1 MIRDGVRG
9 QFQRPECYHCRF
21 PHNRYILGHVGL
33 SMASSPLP
41 VGVVPPGNPYTLDA
55 QEKRGATIIY
65 AVIVAAT
72 VFGFVA
78 TFMIGRTW
86 GIFIGLGVLAY
97 TLGLRHGV
105 DADHICAIDNTTRKL
120 LQDGQKPYTVGT
132 WFSLGHSTI
141 VMGMLFGLVVAA
153 RFVISAYPTFQSVGA
168 ILGTAISGGFLY
180 IIAFINLLI
189 FWEVY
194 LIFRQLRAGT
204 LDNERLEK
212 QLNSR
217 GFMNRYFNWLFKFVN
232 KPWQIY
238 PVGVLFGLG
247 FDTATEVTLIA
258 ITVTVGT
265 AAAGFP
271 LWAVLILPFMFA
283 CGMVLTDTSDGVSMR
298 YAYGWAFARPIRKVF
313 YNLTLTL
320 ISVMVAFIIGTIEI
334 LGVFASEFNFTGGPF
349 GFWNTMNW
357 LNNSAGPEGIDVWG
371 WVGIGIVV
379 LFIGTWL
386 VAMLIYRLK
395 HYERIGFGPR
405 EPSAAAPDS

>member
-1 MIRDGVRG
+1 MAVA
-9 QFQRPECYHCRF
+9 
-21 PHNRYILGHVGL
+21 L
-33 SMASSPLP
+33 STPGASSSDHA
-41 VGVVPPGNPYTLDA
+41 GASNPFILTPK
-55 QEKRGATIIY
+55 EKRGAAMIFG
-65 AVIVAAT
+65 AVVACTVGGLAAT
-72 VFGFVA
+72 FV
-78 TFMIGRTW
+78 IGQTY
-86 GIFIGLGVLAY
+86 GIFIGLGILAY

-120 LQDGQKPYTVGT
+120 LQQGKKPYTVGT

-141 VMGMLFGLVVAA
+141 VMGMLVGLVVAA
-153 RFVISAYPTFQSVGA
+153 RFIISTYPTFASVGA

-204 LDNERLEK
+204 LDNERLEA
-212 QLNSR
+212 QLNNR

-232 KPWQIY
+232 EPWQIY

-265 AAAGFP
+265 AAVGFP
-271 LWAVLILPFMFA
+271 LWAVLLLPFMFA

-298 YAYGWAFARPIRKVF
+298 YAYGWAFAKPIRKVF

-357 LNNSAGPEGIDVWG
+357 LNNAAGPYGIDVWG
-371 WVGIGIVV
+371 YVGIGIVA

-386 VAMLIYRLK
+386 IAMLIYKVKR
-395 HYERIGFGPR
+395 YEEIGFALPPKDMGAGGG
-405 EPSAAAPDS
+405 EGFTG

>member
-1 MIRDGVRG
+1 MPFRVDLFV
-9 QFQRPECYHCRF
+9 
-21 PHNRYILGHVGL
+21 
-33 SMASSPLP
+33 SSPGATA
-41 VGVVPPGNPYTLDA
+41 VGVSTQTNPYVLSP
-55 QEKRGATIIY
+55 QERRGATIIFS
-65 AVIVAAT
+65 AIIAAT
-72 VFGFVA
+72 VGGLA
-78 TFMIGRTW
+78 LTFIIGQTY
-86 GIFIGLGVLAY
+86 GIFIGLAILSY

-141 VMGMLFGLVVAA
+141 VMGMLVGLVVAA
-153 RFVISAYPTFQSVGA
+153 RFVLSVYPTFASVGA
-168 ILGTAISGGFLY
+168 VVGTGISAGFLY
-180 IIAFINLLI
+180 VIAFINLLI

-194 LIFRQLRAGT
+194 LIFKGLKAGT
-204 LDNERLEK
+204 LDNDKLEA

-258 ITVTVGT
+258 VTVTVGT
-265 AAAGFP
+265 AAVGFP

-283 CGMVLTDTSDGVSMR
+283 CGMVLTDTSDGISMR
-298 YAYGWAFARPIRKVF
+298 YAYGWAFANPIRKVF

-320 ISVMVAFIIGTIEI
+320 ISVMVAFIVGTIEI
-334 LGVFASEFNFTGGPF
+334 LGVLASEFSLSGGPF
-349 GFWNTMNW
+349 GFWTTMNW
-357 LNNSAGPEGIDVWG
+357 LNNASGPYGIDVWG
-371 WVGIGIVV
+371 YIGVGIV
-379 LFIGTWL
+379 LLFVGTWL

-395 HYERIGFGPR
+395 RYEEIGFGPK
-405 EPSAAAPDS
+405 PSATAAGNEPAG

>member
-1 MIRDGVRG
+1 VTSD
-9 QFQRPECYHCRF
+9 
-21 PHNRYILGHVGL
+21 
-33 SMASSPLP
+33 SLP
-41 VGVVPPGNPYTLDA
+41 VGVVPPGNPFTLDA
-55 QEKRGATIIY
+55 REKRGATILFSL
-65 AVIVAAT
+65 IVAAT

-78 TFMIGRTW
+78 VFVIGRTW

-141 VMGMLFGLVVAA
+141 VMGMLVGLVVAA
-153 RFVISAYPTFQSVGA
+153 RFILSTYPTFQSVGA

-180 IIAFINLLI
+180 LIAFINLLI

-194 LIFRQLRAGT
+194 RIFKQLRAGT
-204 LDNERLEK
+204 LDNERLEQ

-265 AAAGFP
+265 AAVGFP
-271 LWAVLILPFMFA
+271 LWAVLLLPFLFA

-313 YNLTLTL
+313 YNLTLTF
-320 ISVMVAFIIGTIEI
+320 ISVMVAFLIGTIEI
-334 LGVFASEFNFTGGPF
+334 LGVLASEFHLAGGPF
-349 GFWNTMNW
+349 GFWNTMDW
-357 LNNSAGPEGIDVWG
+357 HNNSSGPAGIDVWG

-386 VAMLIYRLK
+386 AAMLIYRLK
-395 HYERIGFGPR
+395 HYERIGFGPQ
-405 EPSAAAPDS
+405 EPVAVVPGGAPSDPTPPPAPVRTASSIADTGR

>member
-1 MIRDGVRG
+1 MTS
-9 QFQRPECYHCRF
+9 Q
-21 PHNRYILGHVGL
+21 
-33 SMASSPLP
+33 SLP
-41 VGVVPPGNPYTLDA
+41 VGVVPPGNPFTLDRK
-55 QEKRGATIIY
+55 EKRGATIIY
-65 AVIVAAT
+65 ALIISAT
-72 VFGFVA
+72 AFGLVA
-78 TFMIGRTW
+78 TFIIGRTW
-86 GIFIGLGVLAY
+86 GIFIGLGILAY

-153 RFVISAYPTFQSVGA
+153 RFIISAYPTFQADGA
-168 ILGTAISGGFLY
+168 IGGTIISAGFLY

-194 LIFRQLRAGT
+194 LIFKQLRAGT

-265 AAAGFP
+265 ASAGFP
-271 LWAVLILPFMFA
+271 LWAVLILPFMFT
-283 CGMVLTDTSDGVSMR
+283 CGMVLTDTSDGISMR
-298 YAYGWAFARPIRKVF
+298 YAYGWAFAKPIRKVF

-320 ISVMVAFIIGTIEI
+320 ISVMVAFIIGTIEL
-334 LGVFASEFNFTGGPF
+334 LGVIASELNLTGGPF

-357 LNNSAGPEGIDVWG
+357 LNNSAGPAGIDVWG
-371 WVGIGIVV
+371 WVGIGIVT
-379 LFIGTWL
+379 LFIVTWL
-386 VAMLIYRLK
+386 VAMLVYRLK
-395 HYERIGFGPR
+395 HFEDIGFGPQR
-405 EPSAAAPDS
+405 PTAAFPGGLPSDPVPSQGPIPVAPFTGEGGE

>member
-9 QFQRPECYHCRF
+9 QLQRPECYHCRF

-41 VGVVPPGNPYTLDA
+41 VGVIPPGNPYTLDA
-55 QEKRGATIIY
+55 REKRGATIIY

-78 TFMIGRTW
+78 TVMIGRTW